1 MTASEIQHALAKYAD
16 AEKAAFFPY
25 FFKTGPGQYAE
36 GDKFIGV
43 TVPNQRIVA
52 KKFANTPLAEL
63 ATLLSSEIHEHRLTA
78 LLILTTQYEKAKKDP
93 PTQQK
98 IYSFYLKNLPA
109 VNNWDL
115 VDQSA
120 PKILGAHI
128 LKNPDLTGT
137 LHALADSKN
146 LWQERIAIVA
156 TYTFIKAK
164 IFDPTLQIAENFL
177 THSHDLI
184 HKATGWMLRELGK
197 IDQPAE
203 ETFLKKHYQK
213 MPRTMLRYAIERF
226 TPEKRNFYLGRKS
239 DAKTLITKKWTQ

>member
-1 MTASEIQHALAKYAD
+1 MTASQIQHALATYAD
-16 AEKAAFFPY
+16 TEKAAFFPY

-52 KKFANTPLAEL
+52 KEFADTPLTEL
-63 ATLLSSEIHEHRLTA
+63 TTLLSSKIHEHRLTA

-98 IYSFYLKNLPA
+98 IYSFYIKNLPA

-128 LKNPDLTGT
+128 LKNPQLEKVLDT
-137 LHALADSKN
+137 LADSKN

-164 IFDPTLQIAENFL
+164 KFDLTFAIAEKFL
-177 THSHDLI
+177 THKHDLI

-203 ETFLKKHYQK
+203 ENFLKKHYQI

-226 TPEKRNFYLGRKS
+226 TPEKRNFYLGRKNINPQS
-239 DAKTLITKKWTQ
+239 

>member
-1 MTASEIQHALAKYAD
+1 MTATQIQRALQQYAD
-16 AEKAAFFPY
+16 TEKAAFFPY

-52 KKFANTPLAEL
+52 KEFADTPLTEL
-63 ATLLSSEIHEHRLTA
+63 TTLLASKIHEHRLTA

-98 IYSFYLKNLPA
+98 IYNFYLKNLPA

-128 LKNPDLTGT
+128 LKNPDLENT
-137 LHALADSKN
+137 LYTLANSKN

-156 TYTFIKAK
+156 TYAFIKAK
-164 IFDPTLQIAENFL
+164 KFDATFAISEKFL
-177 THSHDLI
+177 THKHDLI

-203 ETFLKKHYQK
+203 ENFLKKHYQI

-226 TPEKRNFYLGRKS
+226 TPEKRNFYLGRKNINPQS
-239 DAKTLITKKWTQ
+239 